1 MGLIGISKVLSQPN
15 VIEAFSYDTPNK
27 ENIPMAT
34 YQLGKKTNC

>member
-15 VIEAFSYDTPNK
+15 VIEAFYDTPNK